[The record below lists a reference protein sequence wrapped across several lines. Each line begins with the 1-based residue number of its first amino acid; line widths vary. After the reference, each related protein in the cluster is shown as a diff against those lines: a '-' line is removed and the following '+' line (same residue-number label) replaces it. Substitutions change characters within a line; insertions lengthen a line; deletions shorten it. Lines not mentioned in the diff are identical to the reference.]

1 MGQLERTHNQ
11 RIYPVHIPLG
21 PYWGVV
27 VLWIQGPSVEFQ
39 NRELETSSGLKGV
52 RREERERE

>member
-1 MGQLERTHNQ
+1 MELLNLKASSKQHGTETMGQLERTHNQ

-27 VLWIQGPSVEFQ
+27 VLWIQGPSVEF
-39 NRELETSSGLKGV
+39 
-52 RREERERE
+52 